1 MNWNKP
7 LPQPT
12 QISAPFWDGL
22 KAHKVRLQQCD
33 DCGHWIFFP
42 RAHCSACASP
52 RLTWRDVAG
61 TGTLYTYTVTR
72 VPTLQEF
79 TDEMPQKLAVVQLDE
94 GPHINTTLVGVD
106 EAALQVGIR
115 VRPVFDD
122 RPDEVTLLRY
132 TPVDSAHA
140 SVIPAVLEDDAAA
153 AALAAQQA
161 ARAEADAEAAQKRRK
176 IPCSDI
182 DALKSLVSP
191 TFSGWSSEYLVT
203 QQIIDDFAALSGDD
217 YWLHTDP
224 VRARAESPFGTTI
237 AHGALVQVLISRLT
251 LPMAFEV
258 TGFNNM
264 VNYGSNRLRFAAP
277 VPSGCRIHARYR
289 VAAVEQ
295 VKGGVQITMELNVH
309 VVGQDR
315 PSVINELVIL
325 YM

>member
-12 QISAPFWDGL
+12 PISAPFWDGL
-22 KAHKVRLQQCD
+22 KAHQVRLQQCD
-33 DCGHWIFFP
+33 DCNAWIFFP
-42 RAHCSACASP
+42 RAHCPSCASP
-52 RLTWRDVAG
+52 RLTWRNVAG

-72 VPTLQEF
+72 VPTLPEF

-94 GPHINTTLVGVD
+94 GPHLNTTLVGVS
-106 EAALQVGIR
+106 EAGLKVGMR
-115 VRPVFDD
+115 VRPVFDE
-122 RPDEVTLLRY
+122 RPGETTLLRY

-140 SVIPAVLEDDAAA
+140 NVIPATDEAAGPTTGTNNDTAAA
-153 AALAAQQA
+153 ATP
-161 ARAEADAEAAQKRRK
+161 RRQ
-176 IPCSDI
+176 IACTDI
-182 DALKSLVSP
+182 DALKSLVSSEFSEWSN
-191 TFSGWSSEYLVT
+191 TFLVS

-224 VRARAESPFGTTI
+224 ARARAESPFGTTI
-237 AHGALVQVLISRLT
+237 AHGALVQVLISRLA
-251 LPMAFEV
+251 LPMTFEV

-289 VAAVEQ
+289 VNGVDQ
-295 VKGGVQITMELNVH
+295 VKGGVQLTMELNVH